1 MKLRNDISGISGQET
16 EANDEND
23 GTRECQHKPNPGI
36 TQGDAY
42 GARPREARVA
52 GRDKTPS
59 ETDSAIMTSSIR
71 KVLSLT

>member
-1 MKLRNDISGISGQET
+1 MKLRYDISGISGQET
-16 EANDEND
+16 EANDKD
-23 GTRECQHKPNPGI
+23 DSARECQHKYIPGI
-36 TQGDAY
+36 TQGVAY

-71 KVLSLT
+71 KALSLT